1 MRGGECIVAHSS
13 WFFCNVCL
21 NEQHEQHVLQVAD
34 LELVKE
40 FGRQDSYWWMK
51 DSAEEIQGL
60 FEKYFTLQVTE
71 AEEGDSDGSSDD

>member
-1 MRGGECIVAHSS
+1 M
-13 WFFCNVCL
+13 
-21 NEQHEQHVLQVAD
+21 
-34 LELVKE
+34 KE